1 MQQNQKTKRHDK
13 GGRAAERRKKE
24 VVEAER
30 REHLGP
36 QGGLL
41 GCQSGKSNVVSL
53 GQPYII
59 PRASRPPPISPLDV
73 CFLFPLIDFLF
84 AQQHSPTTASD
95 YATHISPADH
105 RAKPKSMG
113 IHTAVV
119 GAISSCSSLESLDR
133 FLSARTPQ
141 WPPGC

>member
-1 MQQNQKTKRHDK
+1 MQQTQKTKRHDK
-13 GGRAAERRKKE
+13 SGQVTERRKKE
-24 VVEAER
+24 AVDDAER
-30 REHLGP
+30 RERVGP
-36 QGGLL
+36 QGDLL
-41 GCQSGKSNVVSL
+41 GCQRGKSNVVSL

-59 PRASRPPPISPLDV
+59 PRASRPPPISPLAV
-73 CFLFPLIDFLF
+73 CFLFPLIDVL
-84 AQQHSPTTASD
+84 SPAAFPPTASD
-95 YATHISPADH
+95 YATRISPAEDW
-105 RAKPKSMG
+105 AKPKSMG